1 MDILRILKE
10 NCIVHEDQGY
20 ALYFYQDGK
29 EYQELNGKVSDN
41 ESENIT
47 FDTNFRLASVTKQFI
62 AYSIV
67 NLINEGKLSYN
78 TIIKDL
84 YDYLPDYFS
93 KITIKDLLCHTSGI
107 YDYEDIS
114 HNEDDKQIIDR
125 EILPFLRDTKGTYFE
140 PGTKYRYS
148 NTAYVLLCVII
159 EDISGMSIV
168 KYVDENI
175 FKLAQMK
182 NSVVNVQGETNVKNR
197 AYGHIINEEN
207 NLVVKDQYWCS
218 ATIGDGGIY
227 SNINDLKKWC
237 KFLSK
242 SKYFKEMTTKHY
254 VGENENNDY
263 CLGLRNINCKGKEII
278 YHCGST
284 IGTSTLLLF
293 SLDYNICLIF
303 LSNMNGIDT
312 AIMKDNL
319 VKHLNNLKEAIYD

>member
-1 MDILRILKE
+1 MNVLEKLKQ
-10 NCIVHEDQGY
+10 NVVRHKDQGY

-29 EYQELNGKVSDN
+29 EYQELNGKVSDAN
-41 ESENIT
+41 SEEIDFN
-47 FDTNFRLASVTKQFI
+47 TNFRLASVTKQFI
-62 AYSIV
+62 AFSIV
-67 NLINEGKLSYN
+67 NLIDEGKLSYN
-78 TIIKDL
+78 TVIKDL
-84 YDYLPDYFS
+84 YDYLPDYFN
-93 KITIKDLLCHTSGI
+93 KITIKDLLCHNSGI
-107 YDYEDIS
+107 YDYEDIP
-114 HNEDDKQIIDR
+114 HNEDDKQIVDR
-125 EILPFLRDTKGTYFE
+125 EILTFLKDTDGTYFE

-168 KYVDENI
+168 EYVDKII
-175 FKLAQMK
+175 FKQAGMLD
-182 NSVVNVQGETNVKNR
+182 SVVNVQGETDVKNR
-197 AYGHIINEEN
+197 AYGHIIDKDNQ
-207 NLVVKDQYWCS
+207 LAVKDQYWCS

-227 SNINDLKKWC
+227 SNINDLKKWV
-237 KFLSK
+237 KFLTK
-242 SKYFKEMTTKHY
+242 SKYYKEMTTKHY

-293 SLDYNICLIF
+293 SLDFNICLLF

-319 VKHLNNLKEAIYD
+319 VKYLNN